1 MTVKLAVENSLKS
14 YKNLN
19 VEVDQRTGN
28 NRLIF
33 LLENV
38 VHASHVIKE
47 LESFDY
53 HGFTESYL
61 LSTPLL
67 HQVRSL
73 RTFIAGN
80 FTPEEALHLVYTA
93 VLDTLNLRDH
103 LFSFESTPLVLKTCV
118 RCLADDQ
125 LVEWDCLHESEGA

>member
-1 MTVKLAVENSLKS
+1 VRSFFSVYSDCLIERITAEIGYEAVLSDIAFSIKSYEDLGFKLKFSGYNDKIDTFIKIFFEIMQKVHQSGFDEMTIKLAVEKSLKS
-14 YKNLN
+14 YKNFN

-53 HGFTESYL
+53 YAFT
-61 LSTPLL
+61 
-67 HQVRSL
+67 
-73 RTFIAGN
+73 
-80 FTPEEALHLVYTA
+80 
-93 VLDTLNLRDH
+93 
-103 LFSFESTPLVLKTCV
+103 
-118 RCLADDQ
+118 
-125 LVEWDCLHESEGA
+125 

>member
-53 HGFTESYL
+53 HGFT
-61 LSTPLL
+61 
-67 HQVRSL
+67 
-73 RTFIAGN
+73 
-80 FTPEEALHLVYTA
+80 
-93 VLDTLNLRDH
+93 
-103 LFSFESTPLVLKTCV
+103 
-118 RCLADDQ
+118 
-125 LVEWDCLHESEGA
+125 

>member
-38 VHASHVIKE
+38 VYASHVIKE

-67 HQVRSL
+67 H
-73 RTFIAGN
+73 
-80 FTPEEALHLVYTA
+80 
-93 VLDTLNLRDH
+93 
-103 LFSFESTPLVLKTCV
+103 
-118 RCLADDQ
+118 
-125 LVEWDCLHESEGA
+125 

>member
-1 MTVKLAVENSLKS
+1 MKFSGYNDKIVTFIKIFFEIMQNIHQIGFDEMTIKLAVEKSLKS
-14 YKNLN
+14 YKNFN

-53 HGFTESYL
+53 LGFT
-61 LSTPLL
+61 
-67 HQVRSL
+67 
-73 RTFIAGN
+73 
-80 FTPEEALHLVYTA
+80 
-93 VLDTLNLRDH
+93 
-103 LFSFESTPLVLKTCV
+103 
-118 RCLADDQ
+118 
-125 LVEWDCLHESEGA
+125 